1 MERKGTVKPITVYR
15 GHNDN
20 DNNNNDNDENML

>member
-1 MERKGTVKPITVYR
+1 MEQKGTVKPITVYR

-20 DNNNNDNDENML
+20 NNNNDNDENML